1 MIFQEIA
8 YDSAAYRQECELRH
22 QVLRVPLGLSLYAE
36 DLSREGGQLHFGLF
50 DGGVLVACVIAV
62 AVAPTAVKLRQ
73 MAVAAGHQRQ
83 GHGRTLVGRL
93 EEHLARRGYVHCTL
107 HARLS
112 AEAFYQKL
120 GYVRRGREFIEVGI
134 PHVCMEKDLA

>member
-1 MIFQEIA
+1 
-8 YDSAAYRQECELRH
+8 
-22 QVLRVPLGLSLYAE
+22 
-36 DLSREGGQLHFGLF
+36 
-50 DGGVLVACVIAV
+50 
-62 AVAPTAVKLRQ
+62 
-73 MAVAAGHQRQ
+73 
-83 GHGRTLVGRL
+83 L

-134 PHVCMEKDLA
+134 AHVCMAKDLA